1 MEEGKNML
9 KKKIELN
16 YRRAVIAAEGSRFI
30 RCKFCKHKQVME
42 IRGIGGNPIGHGQRC
57 AVLGLEN
64 SNRYAIADDHVCNAW
79 EAGKR

>member
-1 MEEGKNML
+1 MTKSKQTN
-9 KKKIELN
+9 N
-16 YRRAVIAAEGSRFI
+16 YRKAITAAEGSRFK

>member
-1 MEEGKNML
+1 ML
-9 KKKIELN
+9 KKKEELN
-16 YRRAVIAAEGSRFI
+16 YRKAIIKAEGSRFR

-42 IRGIGGNPIGHGQRC
+42 IRGIGGNSIGHGQRC

-79 EAGKR
+79 EAGKK

>member
-1 MEEGKNML
+1 MN
-9 KKKIELN
+9 KIKEQLH
-16 YRRAVIAAEGSRFI
+16 YRKSTTAAEGSRFK

-79 EAGKR
+79 EAGKK